1 MVFLKKWM
9 NIFTG
14 DLYSMYVVLKGIA
27 SLPCIRVWCYIRN
40 SRWGVATLD
49 VWNSSTRTFQQK
61 TGPPKWPIS
70 FYNVFEQIFFQAH
83 WRVPPTTGVVELW
96 QKQFCNEHQRK
107 WVVFLEKWM
116 NIFTG
121 DLYYMYAILQGIGS
135 LSCIMVI
142 IYYIHNSLWGA
153 ATLDVWS
160 S

>member
-1 MVFLKKWM
+1 MNYKNIIRTGRNWVSFL
-9 NIFTG
+9 
-14 DLYSMYVVLKGIA
+14 YKGIYF
-27 SLPCIRVWCYIRN
+27 IYIIPFGEQQPWMSEIPQLERFNKKQVPRN
-40 SRWGVATLD
+40 D
-49 VWNSSTRTFQQK
+49 QFPFIMCFK
-61 TGPPKWPIS
+61 K
-70 FYNVFEQIFFQAH
+70 IFFQAH

-96 QKQFCNEHQRK
+96 QKLFCNEHQRK

-135 LSCIMVI
+135 FSCIRVI

>member
-1 MVFLKKWM
+1 MNYKNIIRTGRNWVSFL
-9 NIFTG
+9 
-14 DLYSMYVVLKGIA
+14 YKGIYF
-27 SLPCIRVWCYIRN
+27 IYIIPFGEQQPWMSEIPQLERFNKKQVPRN
-40 SRWGVATLD
+40 D
-49 VWNSSTRTFQQK
+49 QFPFIMCFKN
-61 TGPPKWPIS
+61 
-70 FYNVFEQIFFQAH
+70 IFFQAH
-83 WRVPPTTGVVELW
+83 WRVPPTPGVVELW
-96 QKQFCNEHQRK
+96 QKLFCNEHQRK

-121 DLYYMYAILQGIGS
+121 DLYYMYAILQEIGS